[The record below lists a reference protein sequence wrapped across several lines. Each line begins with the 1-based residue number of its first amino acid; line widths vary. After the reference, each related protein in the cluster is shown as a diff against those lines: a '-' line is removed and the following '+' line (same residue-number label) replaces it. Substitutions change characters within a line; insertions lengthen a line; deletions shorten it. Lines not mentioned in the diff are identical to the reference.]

1 VNAANP
7 AGSATSASAA
17 SSASSTVLASS
28 ATPVIQRLLDHSRP
42 DAAPGPTTREDIYP
56 HLRFPRGAESPQGQP
71 RPYLAINMVATL
83 DGKVVIGGPGTTRL
97 IGTPTDHYLMAQIES
112 QADAVLFGAGLI
124 REDDPP
130 HPNYTAEMQARRK
143 EAGLRPQQLWGVV
156 STRGEFSKKPRLFD
170 VGHEH
175 TALFTSAQIGDER
188 RKRLE
193 EWTQVF
199 ICGDAIV
206 DAHEMG
212 RVCREKLGV
221 QCAIS
226 LGGPTL
232 NASLVEAGA
241 VDEFFLTLA
250 PKLQGGSR
258 LPTAIEGIG
267 FQPESLPRLTLISLY
282 SDGSELYLR
291 YRLPS
296 ALPTSPT
303 IGV

>member
-7 AGSATSASAA
+7 ATPARSASA
-17 SSASSTVLASS
+17 TGPTNP

-56 HLRFPRGAESPQGQP
+56 HLCFPRGVQTPDNQQ

-97 IGTPTDHYLMAQIES
+97 IGTSTDHYLMAQIES
-112 QADAVLFGAGLI
+112 QADAVIFGAGLI
-124 REDDPP
+124 REDNPA
-130 HPNYTAEMQARRK
+130 HPNYTAEMQQRRK

-156 STRGEFSKKPRLFD
+156 STRGEFDKKPRLFE
-170 VGHEH
+170 VGREH

-188 RKRLE
+188 SKVLE
-193 EWTQVF
+193 QWTQVF
-199 ICGDAIV
+199 VCGDSIV
-206 DAHEMG
+206 DPAEMG
-212 RVCREKLGV
+212 RICREQLGV
-221 QCAIS
+221 HCAIS

-232 NASLVEAGA
+232 NASLAEASA

-258 LPTAIEGIG
+258 LPTAVEGIG
-267 FQPESLPRLTLISLY
+267 FPPETLPRLTLISAYLN
-282 SDGSELYLR
+282 GSELYLR
-291 YRLPS
+291 YRLP
-296 ALPTSPT
+296 AATETTPT